1 MATIKERI
9 RAEIKKRNRDMTREE
24 QISAIT
30 DILFYNTATG
40 ELTVEKCYELAEK
53 IVNQATG
60 SMVIP
65 DGLEEEAEKYE
76 KEHTYQ
82 RYDGGGLTPEY
93 DATLAEAYIAG
104 AKWGEKNAYKA
115 IMKEADKV
123 RDKMYNVDYNIK
135 IQYPKVEPIEALK
148 K

>member
-1 MATIKERI
+1 
-9 RAEIKKRNRDMTREE
+9 MTREE
-24 QISAIT
+24 QISAIA

-65 DGLEEEAEKYE
+65 EGLEEAAQHDAILTYRMPEDGDFERANKTLEARIFHEIGFK
-76 KEHTYQ
+76 
-82 RYDGGGLTPEY
+82 
-93 DATLAEAYIAG
+93 AG

-115 IMKEADKV
+115 IMKKADEV
-123 RDKMYNVDYNIK
+123 RDKMYDIDYDIK
-135 IQYPKVEPIEALK
+135 IQYPKVKPTETIK
-148 K
+148 D